1 MPTIVKYYGNITE
14 VTKIEK
20 TPSTVRVFRWR
31 KPRTMYE
38 RRRPDSLT
46 RTKNICMRR
55 VSSAIAEYGSPLF
68 VTLTFRGTAANAKYA
83 GDSISIFQR
92 RLRVVYPLAQSLFIP
107 EVSPRGRIHF
117 HGLLF
122 NVPLSL
128 GDKRDGKRI
137 TYYGTERQD
146 RTLAALWRE
155 GFVDCLQTDGSYRL
169 AGYLSKYVTKGGG
182 HDILTPM
189 RLLRVSHG
197 FPHEIVVRDEY
208 LVSKLLPSLK
218 NRLPVAHWEQVS
230 PFLGKISK
238 TKYENN

>member
-1 MPTIVKYYGNITE
+1 MPIILKYYGNITE

-20 TPSTVRVFRWR
+20 TPSTVRVLRWT

-38 RRRPDSLT
+38 KRRADSLI

-55 VSSAIAEYGSPLF
+55 VSTAIAEFGCPLF
-68 VTLTFRGTAANAKYA
+68 VTLTFRGTAANAQYA

-92 RLRVVYPLAQSLFIP
+92 RLRAVYPLAESIFVP

-128 GDKRDGKRI
+128 GDKRDGKRV
-137 TYYGTERQD
+137 TSYGTERYD
-146 RTLAALWRE
+146 RTLASLWRE
-155 GFVDCLQTDGSYRL
+155 GFVDALQTDGSYRL

-182 HDILTPM
+182 HILFAPM

-197 FPHEIVVRDEY
+197 FSREIVVRDEY
-208 LVSKLLPSLK
+208 LISKVLSKLENKRPAS
-218 NRLPVAHWEQVS
+218 HYEFIS

-238 TKYENN
+238 TKYEND